1 MDTDLRV
8 SSFIYDT
15 KEEAEKA
22 VREQKAVDYLSKQL
36 SKAGEKDIHDLYDKL
51 IERNMFTTENG
62 LVFLYLLRENLINV
76 YHVDKAD
83 LQAIPV
89 HGLSGL
95 DKADKEDDS
104 LIKSGKK
111 RKKRKSIINSAA
123 KKAKDDVSK
132 ESPEKKYQTLFRIFL
147 TISIILCLAIGGMF
161 YILSTSDLPTIVNYE
176 TKIQNKYSEW
186 EKDLDNREKAIR
198 EKEKQLNIT
207 NND

>member
-89 HGLSGL
+89 HGLLGL

-161 YILSTSDLPTIVNYE
+161 YILHTSDLPTIVNYE

-198 EKEKQLNIT
+198 DKEKQLNIT